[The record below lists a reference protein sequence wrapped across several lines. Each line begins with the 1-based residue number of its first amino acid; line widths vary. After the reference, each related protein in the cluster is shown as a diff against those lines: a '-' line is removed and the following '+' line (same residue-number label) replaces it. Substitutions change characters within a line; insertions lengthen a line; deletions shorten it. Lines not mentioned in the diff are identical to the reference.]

1 MNRRLRFPKPGMLLT
16 RILNHNLPP
25 DRRITP
31 HVVWPLF
38 LFPWL
43 VIIQLIDPS
52 PLWMVLM
59 VALLGFFGAGYAW
72 VRIQAGALSFSRRRL
87 GTMLVAGDSLREEFT
102 LENGSSL
109 PLLWAAFEDHSY
121 LPGYNPSQ
129 VATCGGDSTARWHN
143 EAICHRRGVFRLGPH
158 TIVSGDPFG
167 LFRLTIK
174 GEQQETLLVYP
185 RVAHMPPVGLPRGHA
200 SGRDRRRRPL
210 NGDLRAPVVRHYQP
224 GDSLRHI
231 HWPTTAHRGQIMVT
245 ELEEEPSGDLWIVLD
260 LNRSVHRGSGDRS
273 TLEHT
278 VILAA
283 SLAAELL
290 SSSERR
296 SVGLLAVG
304 QNPSERPSPA
314 TIEDQ
319 TIILPP
325 QRGQGQLWR
334 VLAAL
339 APIQTGALPV
349 ADLLHRNRSF
359 LGKGHTV
366 VLITPQIGEDAP
378 HWIAELLHLRR
389 SSVESSVLAVTPAL
403 ETADG
408 SDNGAL
414 DKGLSSFVAAQQDS
428 LADLLARQEIPVHFM
443 QAGTPLRAA
452 LTYRRRRT
460 VLRSTPTGGVVSY
473 EVEEEVG

>member
-1 MNRRLRFPKPGMLLT
+1 
-16 RILNHNLPP
+16 
-25 DRRITP
+25 
-31 HVVWPLF
+31 
-38 LFPWL
+38 
-43 VIIQLIDPS
+43 
-52 PLWMVLM
+52 
-59 VALLGFFGAGYAW
+59 
-72 VRIQAGALSFSRRRL
+72 
-87 GTMLVAGDSLREEFT
+87 
-102 LENGSSL
+102 
-109 PLLWAAFEDHSY
+109 
-121 LPGYNPSQ
+121 
-129 VATCGGDSTARWHN
+129 
-143 EAICHRRGVFRLGPH
+143 
-158 TIVSGDPFG
+158 
-167 LFRLTIK
+167 
-174 GEQQETLLVYP
+174 
-185 RVAHMPPVGLPRGHA
+185 
-200 SGRDRRRRPL
+200 
-210 NGDLRAPVVRHYQP
+210 
-224 GDSLRHI
+224 
-231 HWPTTAHRGQIMVT
+231 MVT
-245 ELEEEPSGDLWIVLD
+245 ELEEEPSGDLWIILD
-260 LNRSVHRGSGDRS
+260 LDRSAHRGSGDRS

-304 QNPSERPSPA
+304 HNPSERPSPA
-314 TIEDQ
+314 TLEDQ

-378 HWIAELLHLRR
+378 HWIAELLYLRR
-389 SSVESSVLAVTPAL
+389 SGVESSVLAVSPAPD
-403 ETADG
+403 DG
-408 SDNGAL
+408 TEDDGVQGNGL
-414 DKGLSSFVAAQQDS
+414 PSPVDAQQDI

-443 QAGTPLRAA
+443 QAGTPLRPA

-460 VLRSTPTGGVVSY
+460 VLRTTPTGGVVSY

>member
-1 MNRRLRFPKPGMLLT
+1 MNHSLRFPRPAMLLT
-16 RILNHNLPP
+16 RILNHNLPS
-25 DRRITP
+25 DRRITA
-31 HVVWPLF
+31 HVIWPLY
-38 LFPWL
+38 LIPWL
-43 VIIQLIDPS
+43 VIMQLIDPS

-59 VALLGFFGAGYAW
+59 VGLLGFFGAGYAW
-72 VRIQAGALSFSRRRL
+72 VRTQAGALSLSRRRL

-102 LENGSSL
+102 LENSSSL

-121 LPGYNPSQ
+121 LPEYNPSQ
-129 VATCGGDSTARWHN
+129 VTSCAGDAVARWHSD
-143 EAICHRRGVFRLGPH
+143 AICHRRGVFRLGPH
-158 TIVSGDPFG
+158 TLVSGDPFG
-167 LFRLTIK
+167 LFRLTIH

-185 RVAHMPPVGLPRGHA
+185 RVAHMPPIGLPRGHA

-210 NGDLRAPVVRHYQP
+210 NGDLRAPVVRLYQP

-231 HWPTTAHRGQIMVT
+231 HWPITAHRGQIMVT

-260 LNRSVHRGSGDRS
+260 LNRSIHRGSGERS
-273 TLEHT
+273 TLEYT

-304 QNPSERPSPA
+304 QNPSEIA
-314 TIEDQ
+314 TAAPTQDQ
-319 TIILPP
+319 ATILPP

-334 VLAAL
+334 ILAAL

-349 ADLLHRNRSF
+349 ADLLHRNHSF

-366 VLITPQIGEDAP
+366 VLITPQIGADAP
-378 HWIAELLHLRR
+378 QWIAELLYLRR
-389 SSVESSVLAVTPAL
+389 SGVESSVLAVSPAS
-403 ETADG
+403 EIVDG
-408 SDNGAL
+408 SENGAPSL
-414 DKGLSSFVAAQQDS
+414 IEAQQDS

-460 VLRSTPTGGVVSY
+460 VLRTTPTGGVVTY

>member
-1 MNRRLRFPKPGMLLT
+1 MNRSLRLSAPGGLLA
-16 RILNHNLPP
+16 RILNRNLPA
-25 DRRITP
+25 DRRITLR
-31 HVVWPLF
+31 VIWPLM

-43 VIIQLIDPS
+43 VVLQLIDPS

-59 VALLGFFGAGYAW
+59 VGLLGFYGAGYAW
-72 VRIQAGALSFSRRRL
+72 VRAQATALSFSRRRL
-87 GTMLVAGDSLREEFT
+87 GTMLVAGDSLREEFA
-102 LENGSSL
+102 LENASAL

-129 VATCGGDSTARWHN
+129 VASCGAESSTRWRN
-143 EAICHRRGVFRLGPH
+143 EAVCHRRGVFRLGPH
-158 TIVSGDPFG
+158 TLVSGDPFG
-167 LFRLTIK
+167 LFWLTIQ
-174 GEQQETLLVYP
+174 GDHQESLLVYP
-185 RVAHMPPVGLPRGHA
+185 RVAHMPPIGLPRGHA
-200 SGRDRRRRPL
+200 SGRDRRRRPR
-210 NGDLRAPVVRHYQP
+210 NGDLRAPVVRLYQP

-231 HWPTTAHRGQIMVT
+231 HWPTTAHRGQLMVN

-260 LNRSVHRGSGDRS
+260 LNRAAHQGDGDRS

-304 QNPSERPSPA
+304 QDPSEVTSPA
-314 TIEDQ
+314 AVEDQ

-378 HWIAELLHLRR
+378 QWIAELLYLRR
-389 SSVESSVLAVTPAL
+389 SGVESSVLAVSPAP
-403 ETADG
+403 ENAD
-408 SDNGAL
+408 SADEGA
-414 DKGLSSFVAAQQDS
+414 GNRRPSRAAPQEDI

-443 QAGTPLRAA
+443 GAGTPLRPA

-460 VLRSTPTGGVVSY
+460 VLRTTPTGGVVTH